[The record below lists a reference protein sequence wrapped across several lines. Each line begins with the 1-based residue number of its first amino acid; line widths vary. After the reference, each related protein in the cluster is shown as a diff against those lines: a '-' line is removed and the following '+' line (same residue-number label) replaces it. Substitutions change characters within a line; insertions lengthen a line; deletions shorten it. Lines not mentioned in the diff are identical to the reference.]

1 MWCRSRRVL
10 SALTDNSL
18 LKIICYIPSD
28 HSTQPHAIITKGAF
42 HLSELTGQT
51 IPVAMI
57 ISLLIKTLRPDLRRS
72 VKSWIACAKE
82 MVFSKD
88 SWKKPISFSNW
99 PVGQWF
105 GPPVLTNGKRP
116 KWYVACSWLSIL
128 QIAVLKGNPAFQEV
142 IKQGA
147 SPTRKINMTSW
158 SYTRV

>member
-18 LKIICYIPSD
+18 PKIICYIPSD

-82 MVFSKD
+82 MVFQQKWLLEKSYFIFKMTGRAMIRPASSD
-88 SWKKPISFSNW
+88 KWKAPFKFLQYMPFPSFW
-99 PVGQWF
+99 A
-105 GPPVLTNGKRP
+105 
-116 KWYVACSWLSIL
+116 WYWMATEQLFQFVPSS
-128 QIAVLKGNPAFQEV
+128 KGNH
-142 IKQGA
+142 
-147 SPTRKINMTSW
+147 
-158 SYTRV
+158 